1 MKLMSICFIFSLF
14 ISPIFGYIQ
23 FNLDFTYQQPTFNI
37 QMNNS
42 NIRDLFTT
50 EAINPNYSI
59 AITPKDKCQKLE
71 FCYPYQISRE
81 SNFSNETI
89 TVGSV
94 KEEGFLLKYNSIY
107 IDNYLSYM
115 NLIYG
120 GSFYGG
126 VVSFDEKFISYLY
139 NSKKIYDKTISI
151 VNQYYY
157 NYNHTRVE
165 EARVRIG
172 SKRYIDNYTFYSYSE
187 SKTIEIKEI
196 DFAVDNREFR
206 RNSLSLKEYKDYN
219 FSIEFYHSLDSDS
232 IYGPSKIIDPLVNL
246 LKQNNFTCNEI
257 NNAIICNSS
266 IYYGFFKVNS
276 LGYFNSYGIPF
287 NHLKFQ
293 KSEDRNNLI
302 FGIKT
307 IESLNFYYNYGNKI
321 LSLESRYYDKGI
333 IRQNNGKDYS
343 KALTYLLSF
352 GVSFLFGGVFI
363 P

>member
-14 ISPIFGYIQ
+14 ISPIFGNIE

-42 NIRDLFTT
+42 NIRVLFTT

-89 TVGSV
+89 TVGSYYY
-94 KEEGFLLKYNSIY
+94 FT
-107 IDNYLSYM
+107 M

-139 NSKKIYDKTISI
+139 NSNKIYDKAISI
-151 VNQYYY
+151 VNTYSY
-157 NYNHTRVE
+157 NRNDTRVE
-165 EARVRIG
+165 EVRVRIG
-172 SKRYIDNYTFYSYSE
+172 DRRYIDNYSFYSYSE

-196 DFAVDNREFR
+196 DFAVDSYEFR

-219 FSIEFYHSLDSDS
+219 FSIEFYHNLDSDS

-257 NNAIICNSS
+257 NNTIICNSS
-266 IYYGFFKVNS
+266 IYYGFFKI
-276 LGYFNSYGIPF
+276 NSYGIPF
-287 NHLKFQ
+287 NRLKFQ

-307 IESLNFYYNYGNKI
+307 IKHLLFHYDYDTKI
-321 LSLESRYYDKGI
+321 LSLGEEI
-333 IRQNNGKDYS
+333 IRQNSGKDYS

-352 GVSFLFGGVFI
+352 GVSFLFGVVFI
-363 P
+363 LK

>member
-1 MKLMSICFIFSLF
+1 MKLMSICFIFSLV
-14 ISPIFGYIQ
+14 ISPIFGGIR

-42 NIRDLFTT
+42 NIRVLFTT

-94 KEEGFLLKYNSIY
+94 KEEGFLLGYNSIY
-107 IDNYLSYM
+107 IDNYLGYM

-126 VVSFDEKFISYLY
+126 VVSFDEKLISYSCPSFISNKTILIFNSYSSDRDDNSKAGATVEICRTLY
-139 NSKKIYDKTISI
+139 NSK
-151 VNQYYY
+151 N
-157 NYNHTRVE
+157 
-165 EARVRIG
+165 
-172 SKRYIDNYTFYSYSE
+172 TFSSYSE

-196 DFAVDNREFR
+196 DFAVDGDEFR

-219 FSIEFYHSLDSDS
+219 FSIKFYHSLDSDS
-232 IYGPSKIIDPLVNL
+232 IYGPSKIIDPLVHL

-257 NNAIICNSS
+257 NNTIICNSS

-276 LGYFNSYGIPF
+276 HGIPF
-287 NHLKFQ
+287 NRLKFK

-302 FGIKT
+302 FGINT
-307 IESLNFYYNYGNKI
+307 INHLLFHYDYDSKI
-321 LSLESRYYDKGI
+321 LSLDEGI
-333 IRQNNGKDYS
+333 IRQNSGKDYS

>member
-1 MKLMSICFIFSLF
+1 MKLMSICFIFSLV
-14 ISPIFGYIQ
+14 ISPIFGGIR

-42 NIRDLFTT
+42 NIRVLFTT

-94 KEEGFLLKYNSIY
+94 KEEGFLLGYNSIY
-107 IDNYLSYM
+107 IDNYLGYM

-151 VNQYYY
+151 VNHYYY

-196 DFAVDNREFR
+196 DFAVDGDEFR

-232 IYGPSKIIDPLVNL
+232 IYGPSKIIDPLVHL

-257 NNAIICNSS
+257 NNTIICNSS

-276 LGYFNSYGIPF
+276 HGIPF
-287 NHLKFQ
+287 NRLKFK

-302 FGIKT
+302 FGINT
-307 IESLNFYYNYGNKI
+307 INHLLFHYDYDSKI
-321 LSLESRYYDKGI
+321 LSLDEGI
-333 IRQNNGKDYS
+333 IRQNSGKDYS

-363 P
+363 LK

>member
-1 MKLMSICFIFSLF
+1 MKLMSICFIFSLV
-14 ISPIFGYIQ
+14 ISPIFGYGIS
-23 FNLDFTYQQPTFNI
+23 FNLDFTYEQPTFNI
-37 QMNNS
+37 QMNS
-42 NIRDLFTT
+42 SKVRVLFTT
-50 EAINPNYSI
+50 EAINSNYSI
-59 AITPKDKCQKLE
+59 AITPLDKCPKLE
-71 FCYPYQISRE
+71 FCYPNQISRE
-81 SNFSNETI
+81 SYYPNETI
-89 TVGSV
+89 TVGSI
-94 KEEGFLLKYNSIY
+94 KEEGFLFSKEIKL
-107 IDNYLSYM
+107 NYYYFTM

-120 GSFYGG
+120 GRFYGG
-126 VVSFDEKFISYLY
+126 VVSFDEKFLSYLY
-139 NSKKIYDKTISI
+139 DSRMISYKTISI
-151 VNQYYY
+151 VQESYY
-157 NYNHTRVE
+157 NYNNTRVE
-165 EARVRIG
+165 EVRVEMGDI
-172 SKRYIDNYTFYSYSE
+172 RYDDNYTFYSVSE

-196 DFAVDNREFR
+196 DFAIDAYEFR

-232 IYGPSKIIDPLVNL
+232 IYGPSKIIDPLVRL

>member
-14 ISPIFGYIQ
+14 ISPIFGNIE

-42 NIRDLFTT
+42 NIRVLFTT

-71 FCYPYQISRE
+71 FCYPNQISRE
-81 SNFSNETI
+81 SNFSYETI

-94 KEEGFLLKYNSIY
+94 KEEGFLFTGEIKIY
-107 IDNYLSYM
+107 YYFFTM

-151 VNQYYY
+151 VNTYSY
-157 NYNHTRVE
+157 NRNDTRVE

-172 SKRYIDNYTFYSYSE
+172 SKRYIDNYSFYSYSE

-196 DFAVDNREFR
+196 DFAVDGDEFR

-232 IYGPSKIIDPLVNL
+232 IYGPSKIIDPLVHL

-266 IYYGFFKVNS
+266 IYYGFFKINS
-276 LGYFNSYGIPF
+276 RGNYSYGIYGIPF

-302 FGIKT
+302 FGINT
-307 IESLNFYYNYGNKI
+307 INHLLFHYDYDSKI
-321 LSLESRYYDKGI
+321 LSLDEGI
-333 IRQNNGKDYS
+333 IRQNSGKDYS